1 MFEDRKY
8 LIFNMSEIGTI
19 NFSSVLET
27 SVDTIRKSVDETLT
41 FVKWEGSTPSFV
53 SSLSTTQGPYTH
65 TEILS
70 VLSTETWT
78 QSGGDMP

>member
-1 MFEDRKY
+1 MFENRKY
-8 LIFNMSEIGTI
+8 LIFNMSEIDTI

-27 SVDTIRKSVDETLT
+27 SVDTVRKSIDETLT
-41 FVKWEGSTPSFV
+41 FVKWDGSTPSFV
-53 SSLSTTQGPYTH
+53 SSLSTLQGPYTH

>member
-1 MFEDRKY
+1 MFENRKY
-8 LIFNMSEIGTI
+8 LIFNMSEIDII

-27 SVDTIRKSVDETLT
+27 SVDTIRKSIDETLT

-53 SSLSTTQGPYTH
+53 SSLSTSQGPYTH

-70 VLSTETWT
+70 VLSTETWAP
-78 QSGGDMP
+78 SGGDIP

>member
-1 MFEDRKY
+1 M
-8 LIFNMSEIGTI
+8 IFNVSEIDTI
-19 NFSSVLET
+19 DFNLVLET
-27 SVDTIRKSVDETLT
+27 SVDTIRKSIDETLT
-41 FVKWEGSTPSFV
+41 FVKWDGSTPSFV

-78 QSGGDMP
+78 PSAGDMP

>member
-41 FVKWEGSTPSFV
+41 FVKWDGSTPSFV

>member
-1 MFEDRKY
+1 MFENRKY

-41 FVKWEGSTPSFV
+41 FVKWDGSTPSFV

>member
-8 LIFNMSEIGTI
+8 LIFNMSEIDTI

-41 FVKWEGSTPSFV
+41 FVKWDGSTPLFV

-70 VLSTETWT
+70 VLSTETWAP
-78 QSGGDMP
+78 SGGDMP

>member
-1 MFEDRKY
+1 MFESRSY
-8 LIFNMSEIGTI
+8 MIFNVSEIDTI
-19 NFSSVLET
+19 DFNLVLET
-27 SVDTIRKSVDETLT
+27 SVDTIRKSIDETLT
-41 FVKWEGSTPSFV
+41 FVKWDGSTPSFV

-78 QSGGDMP
+78 PSAGDMP

>member
-1 MFEDRKY
+1 
-8 LIFNMSEIGTI
+8 MSEIDII

-41 FVKWEGSTPSFV
+41 FVKWDGSTPSFV
-53 SSLSTTQGPYTH
+53 SSLSASQGPYTH

-78 QSGGDMP
+78 PSGGDMP

>member
-1 MFEDRKY
+1 MFENRKY

-19 NFSSVLET
+19 NFDHVLET
-27 SVDTIRKSVDETLT
+27 SADTIRKSVDETLT
-41 FVKWEGSTPSFV
+41 FVKWDGITPSFV

-65 TEILS
+65 TQILS

-78 QSGGDMP
+78 PSGGDMP

>member
-27 SVDTIRKSVDETLT
+27 SIDTIRKSVDETLT

>member
-1 MFEDRKY
+1 MFENRKY
-8 LIFNMSEIGTI
+8 LIFNMSEIDII

-27 SVDTIRKSVDETLT
+27 SVDTIRKSIDETLT

-53 SSLSTTQGPYTH
+53 SSLSTSQGPYTH

>member
-27 SVDTIRKSVDETLT
+27 SVDTVRKSIDETLT
-41 FVKWEGSTPSFV
+41 FVKWDGSTPSFV

>member
-27 SVDTIRKSVDETLT
+27 SAETVRKSVDETLT

>member
-1 MFEDRKY
+1 MFENRRY
-8 LIFNMSEIGTI
+8 IIFEVSEIDTI
-19 NFSSVLET
+19 DFSQVLET
-27 SVDTIRKSVDETLT
+27 SVDTVRKSVDETLT